1 MSTASSTS
9 RSVSNSPASSRRSGR
24 TTSSSIP
31 SARKSNPSR
40 CIAKSWITPRCARES
55 TNSEPRP
62 RFALANA
69 HTPRV
74 AMLNRVRNIGLSWK
88 VQIAPA
94 FLIVV
99 LVGLGAY
106 ALQTLRFNQAS
117 VDALM
122 AGPVRQS
129 DLASDLNTTV
139 WTAHAKLYRLA
150 ATSANE
156 KDEKKVQ
163 AVAKDAAAAAAKI
176 SDVLRAVESNQ
187 GAIKQEAFEKLKAA
201 VAGYLKQSKMAIEM
215 ADGDAG
221 SALMF
226 IKGAERNFFDIEKLT
241 DDLITASSD
250 SKDRE
255 IARAGIK
262 LDRQQLTLTAVLL
275 VVAFVG
281 IVVSF
286 LIGRNISRPVVAM
299 SKAMR
304 ELAVGNF
311 EVQLPGLDRRDEVGQ
326 MAHAIQD
333 FKVQAVAKAER
344 ETAEREQKNRELA
357 APRRPELHNLA
368 ESFEAAVG
376 NIIENVGSASGELEN
391 SAVILT
397 KSSAATQQ
405 LSTVVAAASEET
417 STNVQSVAS
426 ATEEMAGSINEIG
439 RQVADSNRI
448 ANEAVDQAQKTDA
461 RIAELSLAASRI
473 GDVTKLITTIAE
485 QTNLLALNATIEA
498 ARAGDAGGGF
508 AVVAQEV
515 KALAAQTAKATS
527 EIATQIA
534 GMQAATQD
542 SVLAIKEI
550 SGTIGRGSEIAAAI
564 AAAIEEQGAA
574 TQEIARNVQQAALGT
589 TQVATNIADVNRG
602 AGDTGLGSS
611 PRRSP

>member
-1 MSTASSTS
+1 MF
-9 RSVSNSPASSRRSGR
+9 G
-24 TTSSSIP
+24 
-31 SARKSNPSR
+31 
-40 CIAKSWITPRCARES
+40 WIK
-55 TNSEPRP
+55 
-62 RFALANA
+62 
-69 HTPRV
+69 
-74 AMLNRVRNIGLSWK
+74 NIGLSWK
-88 VQIAPA
+88 VQLAPA
-94 FLIVV
+94 FLILV
-99 LVGLGAY
+99 LVGVGVY
-106 ALQTLRFNQAS
+106 ALLALRSNQAA
-117 VDALM
+117 VDALVS
-122 AGPVRQS
+122 GPVRQS
-129 DLASDLNTTV
+129 ELANELTATT

-150 ATSANE
+150 ATAANE
-156 KDEKKVQ
+156 KDEKKV
-163 AVAKDAAAAAAKI
+163 AAIAKEASVAAARI
-176 SDVLRAVESNQ
+176 SDALKAVE
-187 GAIKQEAFEKLKAA
+187 GAQDELKGEAFEKLKAA
-201 VAGYLKQSKMAIEM
+201 VAGYLKQSKNAIEM

-226 IKGAERNFFDIEKLT
+226 IKGAERNFADIEKLT
-241 DDLITASSD
+241 DDLITRSSD

-262 LDRQQLTLTAVLL
+262 LERQQLTLTAVLL

-344 ETAEREQKNRELA
+344 ETAEREEKNRELA
-357 APRRPELHNLA
+357 AARRAELHNLA
-368 ESFEAAVG
+368 ERFETAVG
-376 NIIENVGSASGELEN
+376 DIIENVGSASNELEI

-439 RQVADSNRI
+439 RQVTDSNRI
-448 ANEAVDQAQKTDA
+448 TNEAVHQAQKTDA

-498 ARAGDAGGGF
+498 ARAGDAGRGF

-527 EIATQIA
+527 EISTQIA

-550 SGTIGRGSEIAAAI
+550 SGTIGRVSEIAAAI

-602 AGDTGLGSS
+602 AGDTGLASS
-611 PRRSP
+611 QVLSSAQLLSNENKRLKAEVVKFLATVRAA

>member
-1 MSTASSTS
+1 MF
-9 RSVSNSPASSRRSGR
+9 G
-24 TTSSSIP
+24 
-31 SARKSNPSR
+31 
-40 CIAKSWITPRCARES
+40 WIK
-55 TNSEPRP
+55 
-62 RFALANA
+62 
-69 HTPRV
+69 H
-74 AMLNRVRNIGLSWK
+74 IGLSWK
-88 VQIAPA
+88 VQLAPA
-94 FLIVV
+94 FLILV
-99 LVGLGAY
+99 LIGVGAY
-106 ALQTLRFNQAS
+106 ALQALHSNQAA
-117 VDALM
+117 VDALVS
-122 AGPVRQS
+122 GPVRQS
-129 DLASDLNTTV
+129 ELINELDTV
-139 WTAHAKLYRLA
+139 AWTAHARLYRLA
-150 ATSANE
+150 AIAANE
-156 KDEKKVQ
+156 TDEKKVK
-163 AVAKDAAAAAAKI
+163 ALAKEASAASGKI
-176 SDVLRAVESNQ
+176 LEALKAVEGAQGEPKGESKSN
-187 GAIKQEAFEKLKAA
+187 GFEKLKLA
-201 VAGYLKQSKMAIEM
+201 VTGYLKQSKNAIEM

-226 IKGAERNFFDIEKLT
+226 IKGAERNFAEIEKLT
-241 DDLITASSD
+241 GELIASSSE

-255 IARAGIK
+255 IARAGLK
-262 LDRQQLTLTAVLL
+262 LDQQKLTLMAVLL
-275 VVAFVG
+275 AVAFAG
-281 IVVSF
+281 IIVSF

-311 EVQLPGLDRRDEVGQ
+311 EVQLPGLERRDEVGQ
-326 MAHAIQD
+326 MAHAVEELM
-333 FKVQAVAKAER
+333 VQAIAKAER
-344 ETAEREQKNRELA
+344 ETAEREQKSRELA
-357 APRRPELHNLA
+357 SARRAELHNLA
-368 ESFEAAVG
+368 DGFETAVG
-376 NIIENVGSASGELEN
+376 NIIENVGAASTELEN

-417 STNVQSVAS
+417 SSNVQSVAS

-448 ANEAVDQAQKTDA
+448 TNEAVDQAEKTDS

-498 ARAGDAGGGF
+498 ARAGDAGRGF

-527 EIATQIA
+527 EISTQIA

-550 SGTIGRGSEIAAAI
+550 SGTIGRVSEIAAAI

-589 TQVATNIADVNRG
+589 SQVATNIADVNRG
-602 AGDTGLGSS
+602 AGYTGLASS
-611 PRRSP
+611 QVLSSAQLLSNENKRLKAEVVKFLATVRAA